1 LDHRYVTMNKSPS
14 RFKELLEQAI
24 YQIRTVSGRPIG
36 VIEDELGFALDRNGA
51 DFIRYLRKGN
61 IPANQQDVEQL
72 VEELVN
78 EQGLDEVS
86 CQSFLAS
93 AGHPTAKE
101 MTANLFQGNHPQHD
115 DALQPQSLKPFVV
128 GPPIRHPQQ
137 FFGRTR
143 EMRRIFQALQP
154 QFEHVAVIGNR
165 RIGKT
170 SLLQHL
176 PQIATADAQNLRA
189 NQRADWLPNAEKYR
203 WIYVDFQRTL
213 MRKREGLLQ
222 FLAAQFNLPPQN
234 EWSLDLFVEALI
246 DHGLS
251 RPTVLMLDEL
261 GAGLTASE
269 FDQSFWWG
277 IRSILNDMTS
287 ANLAILVAAHDD
299 PAKLATDQG
308 KASPFFNV
316 FNSIQLGP
324 FTEDEARGL
333 IDSSTVPFAE
343 EDIIW
348 ILEQSEQ
355 LPHRIQILC
364 QARLSALEDD
374 EKGEAWKEWGMSQIS
389 W

>member
-1 LDHRYVTMNKSPS
+1 MNKSPS
-14 RFKELLEQAI
+14 RFKEVLEQAI
-24 YQIRTVSGRPIG
+24 YQIRTVSGRQIG
-36 VIEDELGFALDRNGA
+36 AIEDELGYALDRNGA

-61 IPANQQDVEQL
+61 IPAKLEDVERLAQ
-72 VEELVN
+72 ELVN
-78 EQGLDEVS
+78 GRGLDEAA

-93 AGHPTAKE
+93 AGHPAAKK
-101 MTANLFQGNHPQHD
+101 MTANLFEDNKSQPD
-115 DALQPQSLKPFVV
+115 DISQPHFLKPFVV
-128 GPPIRHPQQ
+128 GPPIRHPQH

-154 QFEHVAVIGNR
+154 QFEHVAVIGDR

-176 PQIATADAQNLRA
+176 SQITISSPQEVRT
-189 NQRADWLPNAEKYR
+189 NQHTDWLPNAQAYR

-213 MRKREGLLQ
+213 MRQQEGLLQ
-222 FLAAQFNLPPQN
+222 FLATQFNLPSQDK
-234 EWSLDLFVEALI
+234 WSLDIFVEALI

-261 GAGLTASE
+261 GAGLTTSE
-269 FDQSFWWG
+269 LDQSFWWG
-277 IRSILNDMTS
+277 MRAILNDATN

-299 PAKLATDQG
+299 PTKLANDQG

-316 FNSIQLGP
+316 FNSVHLGP
-324 FTEDEARGL
+324 FTEGETLEL
-333 IDSSTVPFAE
+333 IGSSPISFAE
-343 EDIIW
+343 EDIAW
-348 ILEQSEQ
+348 ILEQSER

-364 QARLSALEDD
+364 QARLNALEDGD
-374 EKGEAWKEWGMSQIS
+374 QNEEWKNWGRSQIS